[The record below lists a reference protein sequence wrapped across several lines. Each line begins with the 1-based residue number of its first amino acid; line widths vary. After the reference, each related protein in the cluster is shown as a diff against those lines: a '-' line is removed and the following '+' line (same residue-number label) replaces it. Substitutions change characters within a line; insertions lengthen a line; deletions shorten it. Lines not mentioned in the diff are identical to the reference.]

1 MIFNTHSHLND
12 SAFDNDR
19 ENVIKE
25 TLELG
30 VSNILV
36 IGWDKESSIN
46 AIKLAEQY
54 DFIYAAVGYHPEN
67 LEGITNKDFEDVMKL
82 LNHPKVVAVG
92 EIGLDYYWDKREETK
107 AIQKKYFIKQIEEAN
122 KRGLPIV
129 IHSRDAIFDTLNIL
143 KEHPVNK
150 GGIMHCYSGSAENV
164 KDFIKCNM
172 YISLGGTV
180 TYKNAVNLKEVAKI
194 VPLERLLVETDDPYL
209 TPVPF
214 RGKRNIPG
222 YAKYVVEEIAKL
234 KELPVKEV
242 EKQTYENA
250 KRLFGI

>member
-19 ENVIKE
+19 DEIIKE

-46 AIKLAEQY
+46 AVKLAEQY

-67 LEGITNKDFEDVMKL
+67 LEGITEEDYQAVLAL
-82 LNHPKVVAVG
+82 LDHPKVVALG
-92 EIGLDYYWDKREETK
+92 EIGLDYYWDNKEETK
-107 AIQKKYFIKQIEEAN
+107 KIQKEWFVRQIEDAN
-122 KRGLPIV
+122 KHHLPIV
-129 IHSRDAIFDTLNIL
+129 IHSRDAVADTLTIL
-143 KEHPVNK
+143 KEHHADE
-150 GGIMHCYSGSAENV
+150 GGVMNCYSGSAENV
-164 KDFIKCNM
+164 KDFIKCGM
-172 YISLGGTV
+172 YISLGGTT
-180 TYKNAVNLKEVAKI
+180 TYKNAVNPKEVAKI
-194 VPLERLLVETDDPYL
+194 VPLEQLLVETDDPYL

-222 YAKYVVEEIAKL
+222 YVKCVVEEIAKIKKL
-234 KELPVKEV
+234 SFEEV
-242 EKQTYENA
+242 EKATYENA
-250 KRLFGI
+250 RRLFKI